1 MFCRLAETPR
11 CALSSVQYKPK
22 HDTLASSYSGRHG
35 LLRRRLRLRLRVLLP
50 GVVDR
55 VVRPKLAAAAAGA
68 AVAAQEEEPQGS

>member
-35 LLRRRLRLRLRVLLP
+35 LLRRRLSLRVLLP
-50 GVVDR
+50 GVVDH
-55 VVRPKLAAAAAGA
+55 VVRPQLAAAAAGA
-68 AVAAQEEEPQGS
+68 AVAAQEKEQQGS